1 MTFDL
6 WCINF
11 FESDGQL
18 DIFPIHKCEC
28 FTKEG
33 LSFAF
38 VVGNEQH
45 AGELIGTLSEAQKD
59 ICDFFV
65 YVPVI
70 KPKILV
76 FQTTT
81 LDDASA
87 ENLEKNERDKEK
99 TPRQGHLKIR
109 LPLNAMLGIVLHR
122 FTTSASY
129 RQKHFQGSPETALL
143 SFDPPPSS

>member
-6 WCINF
+6 WCIIF

-28 FTKEG
+28 FTTEG

-38 VVGNEQH
+38 VLGNERH
-45 AGELIGTLSEAQKD
+45 AGEPVGTLSEAQKD

-76 FQTTT
+76 FQTITV
-81 LDDASA
+81 AA
-87 ENLEKNERDKEK
+87 ENLENERDKK
-99 TPRQGHLKIR
+99 KGPRQGHLKIQ

-129 RQKHFQGSPETALL
+129 RQKQFQGSPEKAFF
-143 SFDPPPSS
+143 SFDPPHHLFH